1 MAQHDAT
8 GWPLAQAGS
17 SLEEPNAVS
26 TDGGFPGHIGHNPGS
41 YIEDPSNH
49 VSQYGQQFGFAA
61 GVDPYGQGAQ
71 GHGHFGGQHHPYSNM
86 AFAVDNQP
94 TFSHDIKPM
103 RTSDSGGEPN
113 LERQQPAHQ
122 YGHEHLD
129 LHHQQYPNRDYYP
142 ESQHHFASN
151 GFGHH
156 PNWTEPA
163 GIYGQIASPYQM
175 NEAAN
180 YHGQTQTGQ
189 YQPSTNQT
197 PDPHSY
203 PAQVVGPVT
212 SASTQSPAPRKET
225 PVPLPLDP
233 RTRRAFEASTAV
245 GRSSLAGVA
254 APSVPSPE
262 PAKLLG
268 AKFIDR
274 KPDPSSQDWKGVVG
288 CPNLFIG
295 TKSAPRWDVGRFSK
309 RFIAGQSKNGGPVLP
324 GRPNLPCEVL
334 RDNLEPLLEA
344 LSASQEK
351 LEAIKNDPGAQK
363 EKERV
368 EAEIRDLQRQM
379 KALKAP
385 TRTGRRSSV
394 SDSESSDEED
404 PEEAEARRVDA
415 EAREIMAT
423 PTRPAEPLKGIEWDV
438 VKIVRKEHHTQQ
450 TLTSPAETEETTSKL
465 IGQRVAEFGK
475 YVIELSAQARSLRE
489 QKAKAPKTKSA
500 QLQSSIDQKYDHI
513 RAALK
518 AASVYADAETL
529 RNMGK
534 HVRLMSSL
542 QSVLN
547 RQFIAKNYSG
557 PVSLAILMFLSQAS
571 WMDLAIFEQVKLSQ
585 ILEKYGNELDRK
597 GKDLAAEIA
606 DNAREAT
613 AKDSAAKSKTSSQ
626 AKPQATDASKA
637 IKPVS
642 IAKTTPVPI
651 KNTPLIISKTSATLQ
666 KPQATQ
672 SSSNAALDASRK
684 ETKAYTG
691 LLSARKASNGAAKA
705 AIGISPSKRL
715 RDDDGDSRA
724 AKKVA
729 TETTV
734 SSLSNT
740 RVASTPNAANLAAST
755 ASSGQNRQKPSG
767 STILNKARTV
777 SKPQPR
783 RVEAPSSVSS
793 KIGGLLADIEK
804 PAEIKPKPQKEPTK
818 APETEAEKARRLR
831 KESRRGRTVTWKPD
845 NELEQIRFFEH
856 DSAEDEG
863 RASNFTRDAH
873 DNRQEGQML
882 KQMQQRSMQEVND
895 GEDDDDDGIPEE
907 TSLRQWVAPQLID
920 FSCLGQSQ
928 RNKNYTT
935 RGGVRPIESA
945 QKKVMEEYE
954 NRELMTIY
962 TTLSEI
968 PPTPRSPTTKGA
980 SEPYIP
986 PKVRHWAATDQKT
999 GEIQRR
1005 WMEWMN
1011 RGPKGS
1017 LPYIISRLPVSANS
1031 TGASTIP
1038 RLMTKQEREITVL
1051 NLLQSSA
1058 MKNYTDPDPNP
1069 APAQHKPCDDP
1080 VQQKA
1085 WETLTA
1091 ITTQLKDVP
1100 TPPVEP
1106 PKWLQSDPRRVDEWI
1121 AGHRADLA
1129 AKKKKEAQEAMHE
1142 QWYTQLTGKP
1152 GLYNNVQANAPT
1164 YQPQVPVQQQQHVQ
1178 TQPHGSPANA
1188 FAYQSQVP
1196 SQQYQAQA
1204 QAYHPQQVPID
1215 AILQE
1220 VAAIQNP
1227 QATQNIS
1234 QPTPAPAQP
1243 GLKLESVLA
1252 ALGPSAQQP
1261 TSQTPS
1267 SQPSTEASNY
1277 WQAWG
1282 GYGAANQAHLYG
1294 AQQTQ
1299 PYGAAYQAQAYGAQQ
1314 TQPHDG
1320 ASGEDSSYGSQVG
1333 YQSQGQSRDNT
1344 DRGGRKDFNRGAKD
1358 FNKGINRALI
1368 GTKACTFWAQGKCAK
1383 GDNCT
1388 FRHDPNDLK

>member
-1 MAQHDAT
+1 MAQHNAP

-41 YIEDPSNH
+41 YIEDSSNH
-49 VSQYGQQFGFAA
+49 VSPYGQQFGFAA
-61 GVDPYGQGAQ
+61 GVDSYGQVAQ
-71 GHGHFGGQHHPYSNM
+71 GHGHFSGQNHPYSNM

-94 TFSHDIKPM
+94 TFSHDMKPM
-103 RTSDSGGEPN
+103 RNSGSVGEPN
-113 LERQQPAHQ
+113 LERHQPAHQ

-129 LHHQQYPNRDYYP
+129 LHSQQYPNREYYP

-151 GFGHH
+151 GFAHH
-156 PNWTEPA
+156 ANWPEST
-163 GIYGQIASPYQM
+163 GIYGQIANPYQM

-180 YHGQTQTGQ
+180 FQAQAPTGQ
-189 YQPSTNQT
+189 YQPSTSQSH
-197 PDPHSY
+197 DPNNY
-203 PAQVVGPVT
+203 PAQVAGPVPP
-212 SASTQSPAPRKET
+212 ASTQRKET
-225 PVPLPLDP
+225 PIPLPLDP
-233 RTRRAFEASTAV
+233 RTRRAFQAQAIPGASPSF
-245 GRSSLAGVA
+245 GLA
-254 APSVPSPE
+254 APSAPSPE

-268 AKFIDR
+268 AKFIER
-274 KPDPSSQDWKGVVG
+274 KPDPSNRDWKAVEG
-288 CPNLFIG
+288 CPNLSIG
-295 TKSAPRWDVGRFSK
+295 TKLAPRWDVGRFSK
-309 RFIAGQSKNGGPVLP
+309 RYVAGKSKNGGPILP
-324 GRPNLPCEVL
+324 GRPSLPCEVL

-344 LSASQEK
+344 LSAAQEK
-351 LEAIKNDPGAQK
+351 LRVIKNDPGAQK
-363 EKERV
+363 EKERA
-368 EAEIRDLQRQM
+368 EAEIKDLQRKM
-379 KALKAP
+379 KILKAP
-385 TRTGRRSSV
+385 TRTGRRSSI

-404 PEEAEARRVDA
+404 PEDAEARRVDA
-415 EAREIMAT
+415 EAREIMAA
-423 PTRPAEPLKGIEWDV
+423 PTRPADSLKGIEWDV
-438 VKIVRKEHHTQQ
+438 VKIVRNEHHTQQ
-450 TLTSPAETEETTSKL
+450 TLTSQAETEDTTSKL
-465 IGQRVAEFGK
+465 IGQRVADFGK
-475 YVIELSAQARSLRE
+475 YVVDLSAQARTLRE
-489 QKAKAPKTKSA
+489 QKLKAPKTKAA
-500 QLQSSIDQKYDHI
+500 QLQSTIDQKYDHI

-518 AASVYADAETL
+518 AASVYADPETL

-534 HVRLMSSL
+534 HLRLMSSL

-571 WMDLAIFEQVKLSQ
+571 WMDTAVFEQVKLSQ
-585 ILEKYGNELDRK
+585 ILEKYGHELDQK
-597 GKDLAAEIA
+597 GRDLAAEIA
-606 DNAREAT
+606 ENAKEAT
-613 AKDSAAKSKTSSQ
+613 EKDSAAKSKASSQ
-626 AKPQATDASKA
+626 AKPKIQEGIKASK
-637 IKPVS
+637 PV
-642 IAKTTPVPI
+642 TV
-651 KNTPLIISKTSATLQ
+651 SKTNPVTSKSTAPVTSKTAATLQ
-666 KPQATQ
+666 KPQSTQ
-672 SSSNAALDASRK
+672 SSSNAAIDAYRK

-691 LLSARKASNGAAKA
+691 LLSARKASNGGTKPAT
-705 AIGISPSKRL
+705 GLSPSKRL

-740 RVASTPNAANLAAST
+740 RMTSTTNAANPPGSVV
-755 ASSGQNRQKPSG
+755 SIGQNRQKNSG
-767 STILNKARTV
+767 STVLSKARTV
-777 SKPQPR
+777 AKPQPR
-783 RVEAPSSVSS
+783 RVEAPSSGSS

-804 PAEIKPKPQKEPTK
+804 PAEVKPKPQKEPTK

-845 NELEQIRFFEH
+845 NELEQIKFFEH

-882 KQMQQRSMQEVND
+882 KQMQQRSMQEGND
-895 GEDDDDDGIPEE
+895 GDDDDDDEVHEE
-907 TSLRQWVAPQLID
+907 ISLRQWVTPRPID
-920 FSCLGQSQ
+920 FSCLSQSR

-935 RGGVRPIESA
+935 CGGVRPIESA
-945 QKKVMEEYE
+945 QKKIMEEYE

-968 PPTPRSPTTKGA
+968 PPTPRSPTTKSA
-980 SEPYIP
+980 SESYVP

-1017 LPYIISRLPVSANS
+1017 LPYIISRLPISTNS
-1031 TGASTIP
+1031 TGASAAIP
-1038 RLMTKQEREITVL
+1038 RLMTQQERDITVL
-1051 NLLQSSA
+1051 KLLQSSA
-1058 MKNYTDPDPNP
+1058 MKNYIDPKPNP
-1069 APAQHKPCDDP
+1069 APEQHKPCDDP
-1080 VQQKA
+1080 VQQQA
-1085 WETLTA
+1085 WETLTS
-1091 ITTQLKDVP
+1091 IVNHLKDVP

-1129 AKKKKEAQEAMHE
+1129 AKKKKEAQKAVHE
-1142 QWYTQLTGKP
+1142 QWYGQPTGNSA
-1152 GLYNNVQANAPT
+1152 LYNNVQANAST
-1164 YQPQVPVQQQQHVQ
+1164 YQSQIPVQQQHVQ
-1178 TQPHGSPANA
+1178 AQPHASPANA
-1188 FAYQSQVP
+1188 FTYQSQVQ
-1196 SQQYQAQA
+1196 SQQQAQA

-1227 QATQNIS
+1227 QATQNTVAAHS
-1234 QPTPAPAQP
+1234 QPTPAPVQP
-1243 GLKLESVLA
+1243 GINLESVLA
-1252 ALGPSAQQP
+1252 ALGQSAQQT
-1261 TSQTPS
+1261 TSQTQS

-1277 WQAWG
+1277 WQMWSA
-1282 GYGAANQAHLYG
+1282 YNAANQAPSYG

-1299 PYGAAYQAQAYGAQQ
+1299 PYNTAYQAQAYGAQQ

-1320 ASGEDSSYGSQVG
+1320 ASGEDSSYGSQG
-1333 YQSQGQSRDNT
+1333 AYQSQGQSRDNS
-1344 DRGGRKDFNRGAKD
+1344 DRGGRKDFNRGGKD